1 MKLINKKDIIIIIGI
16 IIISLVFI
24 LINKSDK
31 KIKGADVYI
40 KNEKVMEITK
50 EGTYTLFDENE
61 IPIMKIEYLNQ
72 KIRAVESNCPLQICV
87 NMGWV
92 DSPNHEI
99 ICIPN
104 KVIIKP
110 IGKDETGVDLLT
122 W

>member
-31 KIKGADVYI
+31 KIRGADVYI

-92 DSPNHEI
+92 DSPKHEI